1 MKSKLQLMINGKPVL
16 IPIQLSDEQIRQLT
30 AAVNLDEI
38 LTGWEEPKIG
48 QKGYYEDEFNSVAE
62 FDIDEA
68 TIDFAQKLYENDNFY
83 STRETAENT
92 VRADNVLRR
101 LRHYAISHRSKDVT
115 MADGGNAVFSVVAN
129 GAHLT
134 YQWQYSTNNGSTW
147 TNSPATGNRTD
158 TLTVPATTSR
168 NGYKYRCVVD
178 GLGGSVTSDSATLT
192 VT

>member
-48 QKGYYEDEFNSVAE
+48 QKGYYEDEFNNVAE

-68 TIDFAQKLYENDNFY
+68 TIGFAHKLYENDNFY

-92 VRADNVLRR
+92 VRADNILRR
-101 LRHYAISHRSKDVT
+101 LRHYAISHRANDVS
-115 MADGGNAVFSVVAN
+115 MADGGYTI
-129 GAHLT
+129 T
-134 YQWQYSTNNGSTW
+134 YNYELECLEIG
-147 TNSPATGNRTD
+147 ATGSWLALGDMVFD
-158 TLTVPATTSR
+158 TEEIAR
-168 NGYKYRCVVD
+168 KAMNKYA
-178 GLGGSVTSDSATLT
+178 SDLIWYFTEGKAMM
-192 VT
+192 

>member
-48 QKGYYEDEFNSVAE
+48 QKGYYEDEFNNVAE

-92 VRADNVLRR
+92 VRADNILRR
-101 LRHYAISHRSKDVT
+101 LRHYAISHRASDVT
-115 MADGGNAVFSVVAN
+115 MADGGYTI
-129 GAHLT
+129 T
-134 YQWQYSTNNGSTW
+134 YNYELECLEIG
-147 TNSPATGNRTD
+147 ATGNWLALGD
-158 TLTVPATTSR
+158 TVFDTEEIAR
-168 NGYKYRCVVD
+168 KAMNKYAAD
-178 GLGGSVTSDSATLT
+178 LIWYFTEGKAMM
-192 VT
+192 